1 MSLDILTPRGQ
12 VSLADE
18 QAVARWFNGFPSCQY
33 IQTPKDSP
41 AAVDAVLVEHGKI
54 IGVAETKC
62 RYGLT
67 LAKFQNEFGNEW
79 LITWE
84 KVRIGLE
91 MARGLCVPL
100 FGFLYLVDDQTLL
113 VQELSVGILRRDFTA
128 TQKTINGGVAVR
140 ENAFIRMTDAG
151 IFRGVK

>member
-1 MSLDILTPRGQ
+1 
-12 VSLADE
+12 
-18 QAVARWFNGFPSCQY
+18 
-33 IQTPKDSP
+33 
-41 AAVDAVLVEHGKI
+41 
-54 IGVAETKC
+54 
-62 RYGLT
+62 LT

>member
-18 QAVARWFNGFPSCQY
+18 QAVARWFNEFPSCQY
-33 IQTPKDSP
+33 VQTPKDSP
-41 AAVDAVLVEHGKI
+41 AAVDAVLVKHEKI

-62 RYGLT
+62 RYNLT
-67 LAKFQNEFGNEW
+67 LAKFQNEFDNEW

-91 MARGLCVPL
+91 MAKGLCVPL
-100 FGFLYLVDDQTLL
+100 YGFLYLVDDDTLL
-113 VQELSVGILRRDFTA
+113 VQELSAGILLRDFTA
-128 TQKTINGGVAVR
+128 TQRTINGGVAVR
-140 ENAFIRMTDAG
+140 ENAFIRMTDASV
-151 IFRGVK
+151 FRGIK